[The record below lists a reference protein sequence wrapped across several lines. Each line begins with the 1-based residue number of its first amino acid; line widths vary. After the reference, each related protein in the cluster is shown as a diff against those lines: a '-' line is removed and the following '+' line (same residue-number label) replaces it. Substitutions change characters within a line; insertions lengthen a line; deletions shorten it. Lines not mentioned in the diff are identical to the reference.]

1 MVFVFDGF
9 FKTYQY
15 IRVKLFE
22 KLHTLGMRYF
32 DQTPAGSTVSRV
44 TNDTE
49 TLFEFWYVF
58 LMVITGIFAVISSFC
73 NVSTQSRNL
82 ILLSNFL
89 ADFISCD
96 LVLPKFSSKLYRSMR
111 EN

>member
-44 TNDTE
+44 T
-49 TLFEFWYVF
+49 
-58 LMVITGIFAVISSFC
+58 
-73 NVSTQSRNL
+73 
-82 ILLSNFL
+82 
-89 ADFISCD
+89 
-96 LVLPKFSSKLYRSMR
+96 K
-111 EN
+111 

>member
-1 MVFVFDGF
+1 MDNYLTPKTATMQVILTFAAIYFFGVIVKKYCLVFPMVFVFDGF

-58 LMVITGIFAVISSFC
+58 LMVITGI
-73 NVSTQSRNL
+73 
-82 ILLSNFL
+82 
-89 ADFISCD
+89 
-96 LVLPKFSSKLYRSMR
+96 LP
-111 EN
+111 